1 MGVSIFSFPFV
12 TLIESLGWAFV
23 FLFHGIALST
33 GLGTFPSFGFSA
45 FCFLLGCFFLHLLR
59 LDLLHGLP
67 GLHGCLLACVSAGQA
82 VGLLPTWVC
91 GVSTP
96 E

>member
-1 MGVSIFSFPFV
+1 MGFSIFSFPFV

-33 GLGTFPSFGFSA
+33 GLGIFPSFGSSA
-45 FCFLLGCFFLHLLR
+45 FCFSSR
-59 LDLLHGLP
+59 LFSPSSAAPARLHGLP
-67 GLHGCLLACVSAGQA
+67 GLHGCLLACVSVGQA